1 MHRVFADPPL
11 LQNAGAPFAALRAF
25 IAGLGLTELCA
36 GGSFL
41 YLWRTPGGRVRQ
53 VATLWEGPGSATFFL
68 YPDALGRGPGA
79 AMAFYRALE
88 EAGIAVGST
97 MGPSIRLNLSEER
110 HLQPFRA
117 ALAALVRGAA
127 TTA

>member
-1 MHRVFADPPL
+1 MHRVFADPPP
-11 LQNAGAPFAALRAF
+11 LQNAGEPFAALRAF

-41 YLWRTPGGRVRQ
+41 YLWRVPGERRVRQ
-53 VATLWEGPGSATFFL
+53 VATLWEGPGTATFFL

-97 MGPSIRLNLSEER
+97 MGPSIRLNLSDER
-110 HLQPFRA
+110 QVQPFCA
-117 ALAALVRGAA
+117 ALAVLVCGAVRA
-127 TTA
+127 